1 MADFAVKNLR
11 NVALVGHSGAGKTS
25 LVEAMLFNVK
35 AIDRMGRVGDGNTV
49 TDFDAEEIRRGI
61 SVSLAVAP
69 VEWKGVK
76 INLLDAPGYTDFFG
90 EVIEAMSVADAA
102 VVVLDSL
109 SGVEV
114 GTELAW
120 KRLNEYGLPR
130 LAFVNRMERENAN
143 FQNVVKAVRDRFEV
157 NAIPAALPIGAE
169 SKFAGVID
177 LVSMKAYMGAD
188 PKPVDIPANMMDE
201 AEEARQALV
210 EAAAEGDDELI
221 MKFLEGEEL
230 TDDEVRQGLRAGVRN
245 RTVVPVLCGA
255 AVPNVGVML
264 LLSTLAEFA
273 PSPDDRPITATNKA
287 TQESI
292 VLQPTTGGPLV
303 CFVFKTVADPFI
315 GKLSYFRIYSG
326 DMHGDNRLI
335 NVRTGEEER
344 IGQLYS
350 IRGKEQAQTLKVGP
364 GDIGAVAKLAETAT
378 GDTLCEKGRL
388 FEIPPLA
395 FPAPFFSVAVNPK
408 TKADL
413 DKLGNGL
420 NRLVEEDPSLR
431 VYRDPGTHQTILSGL
446 GDTHVD
452 VASRRMQQKFGV
464 DIVTSVP
471 KVPYRETVTQA
482 NSATYRHKKQ
492 TGGAGQFGEVSLRV
506 EPREHGAGFEFTSE
520 VFGGAISSSF
530 YPSIEKGVKSV
541 LETGIVAGYPVVDV
555 KAIVF
560 DGKEHPVDSKDIAFQ
575 IAGREAF
582 KLAFAGAKPILMEP
596 IMTVEISVPEQ
607 FMGDVLGDLNTRRA
621 RVQGMAQEKGVGT
634 VTAQVP
640 LAEMQR
646 YATDLR
652 SFTQGRGIFTMKF
665 DHYEQMPSHAAQAVI
680 DAAKKETEKEKA

>member
-11 NVALVGHSGAGKTS
+11 NVALVGHGGAGKTS

-61 SVSLAVAP
+61 SISVAIAP
-69 VEWKGVK
+69 VEWKSTK

-90 EVIEAMSVADAA
+90 EVIEAVSVADAA
-102 VVVLDSL
+102 VVVLDSV

-120 KRLNEYGLPR
+120 KRLNERGLPR

-143 FQNVVKAVRDRFEV
+143 FQDAVAALKNRFEV
-157 NAIPAALPIGAE
+157 NAVPAALPIGAE

-177 LVSMKAYMGAD
+177 LVSMKAYMGSD

-230 TDDEVRQGLRAGVRN
+230 TADEVRQGLRAGVSKGI
-245 RTVVPVLCGA
+245 VVPVLCGA
-255 AVPNVGVML
+255 AVPNVGVVL
-264 LLSTLAEFA
+264 LLNTLVEFA

-287 TQESI
+287 TQESV
-292 VLQPTTGGPLV
+292 VLQPAAGEPLV

-315 GKLSYFRIYSG
+315 GKLSYYRVYSG
-326 DMHGDNRLI
+326 EMRGDNRMI

-344 IGQLYS
+344 IGQLYAV
-350 IRGKEQAQTLKVGP
+350 RGKEQTQTPKVGP
-364 GDIGAVAKLAETAT
+364 GDIGAVAKLAGTST

-388 FEIPPLA
+388 FEIPPLV
-395 FPAPFFSVAVNPK
+395 FPEPFFSVAVNPK

-464 DIVTSVP
+464 DILTSVP

-506 EPREHGAGFEFTSE
+506 EPRDHGAGFEFKSE

-541 LETGIVAGYPVVDV
+541 LETGIIAGYPVVDV
-555 KAIVF
+555 KAVVF

-665 DHYEQMPSHAAQAVI
+665 DHYEQMPAHAAQTVI
-680 DAAKKETEKEKA
+680 DDAKKDVE